1 MLGVKT
7 YEKSFIDSS
16 RTATNARIDAF
27 DSLKNPGEFESV
39 YFNTMVL
46 ALDRLFVHRLRG
58 VEGKDGNALN
68 EVRVLTDSIVDNGGV
83 MAAESQIKFK
93 QGSVLGYEPGDSI
106 ALSADDFRRLSAAFF
121 DEIEAR
127 FS

>member
-7 YEKSFIDSS
+7 YEKSYIDAS
-16 RTATNARIDAF
+16 RTATEARIAAFGKLHDA
-27 DSLKNPGEFESV
+27 GAFESV

-46 ALDRLFVHRLRG
+46 ALDHLFVNRLRG

-68 EVRVLTDSIVDNGGV
+68 EVRVLANSIMENDGV
-83 MAAESQIKFK
+83 MAADSQIKFK
-93 QGSVLGYEPGDSI
+93 DGSITGLEVGDRI
-106 ALSADDFRRLSAAFF
+106 ELRADDFRRLSAAFL

>member
-7 YEKSFIDSS
+7 YDQSYIDAS
-16 RTATNARIDAF
+16 RTATEARIAAF
-27 DSLKNPGEFESV
+27 DALDDPGAFESV

-46 ALDRLFVHRLRG
+46 ALDHLFMNRLRG

-68 EVRVLTDSIVDNGGV
+68 EVRVLANSIMENNGV
-83 MAAESQIKFK
+83 MAADSQIKFK
-93 QGSVLGYEPGDSI
+93 DGSIVGYEVGDPI
-106 ALSADDFRRLSAAFF
+106 ALTVDDFRRLSAGVF

-127 FS
+127 FT